1 MAILRKIGPYACSGL
16 ILLMVWWLATL
27 SFGQALAPSP
37 GRTFAA
43 LLVILGDIEAWKNI
57 AATLFR
63 GLAGLLISMA
73 AALLLGIPAG
83 LSKKT
88 MGLVSP
94 LVAAL
99 QSCPPVLWISLLMV
113 WVGSGDAVPLG
124 VVFASLLPPL
134 FANVAQGVAAI
145 DQRLLDM
152 ARVYELG
159 RWRTLLK
166 IVLPGLYPFLLASLS
181 FVVGICW
188 KVTAVAEFFGA
199 PDGIG
204 SRIYWSYRMLE
215 MPQMFAWALIL
226 VLLGLALEVWII
238 QPLRHNAEQRNGK
251 RS

>member
-1 MAILRKIGPYACSGL
+1 MAVLRKIGPYACSGL
-16 ILLMVWWLATL
+16 ILLALWWAATIC
-27 SFGQALAPSP
+27 FGQALAPSP

-43 LLVILGDIEAWKNI
+43 LLEILRHGEAWQNI

-63 GLAGLLISMA
+63 GLAGLLISMT
-73 AALLLGIPAG
+73 AALVLGVPAG
-83 LSKKT
+83 LSKRV
-88 MGLVSP
+88 MALVAP

-113 WVGSGDAVPLG
+113 WVGAGDAVPLG

-152 ARVYELG
+152 AKVYRLG
-159 RWRTLLK
+159 RWRTLVR

-199 PDGIG
+199 PNGIG

-215 MPQMFAWALIL
+215 MPRMFAWALIL
-226 VLLGLALEVWII
+226 ILLGLILEVWII
-238 QPLRHNAEQRNGK
+238 QPLRHHAEQRNGK